1 MILSAEALQFS
12 KDHEHINVHEL
23 ALQASKFPEIDI
35 PQALQQIK
43 GLQVAKSKLP
53 SWYRFDNV
61 IYPVQLSLEQ
71 CSSEDTALYKQ
82 SLCDISKVMVDL
94 TGGFGID
101 ISFLSKNFSKAIYV
115 EQQESLVELAKH
127 NFSVLGLHNIE
138 VVNADAVDYLSKID
152 AVDMIYI
159 DPARRDVK
167 GRKTVSIEDCT
178 PNLLDIQ
185 SMLDSKAERVMIK
198 LSPMLDISLALKSLP
213 NISEVHIVS
222 VDNEC
227 KELLFIK
234 EQNFRGV
241 EPILHCI
248 NIMSTSDC
256 FSFSRTEEENTL
268 ADYTSSLNRYLYE
281 PNASLMKAGAYKVVC
296 DRYNV
301 KKLHLSSHLYT
312 SDLIINDFPGRK
324 FKILTVSSLNKKDI
338 KRDFSIIKQANIA
351 TRNFPLKAEE
361 LRKRL
366 NLKDGGNIYIF
377 GTTLSDNQKV
387 LLICEKL

>member
-23 ALQASKFPEIDI
+23 ALQANKYPEIDI
-35 PQALQQIK
+35 PQTLQQIK

-71 CSSEDTALYKQ
+71 CSSEYTALYKQ

-115 EQQESLVELAKH
+115 EQQESLVELAAH
-127 NFSVLGLHNIE
+127 NFTILGCDNIE

-198 LSPMLDISLALKSLP
+198 LSPMLDISLALKSLT

-222 VDNEC
+222 VHNEC

-234 EQNFRGV
+234 EKNSKAL
-241 EPILHCI
+241 EPTLHCI
-248 NIMSTSDC
+248 NIISSCDC
-256 FSFSRTEEENTL
+256 FSFSRMEEENTL
-268 ADYTSSLNRYLYE
+268 AEYTSSLNRYLYE

>member
-82 SLCDISKVMVDL
+82 SLCDISEVMVDL

>member
-23 ALQASKFPEIDI
+23 ALQASKYPEIDI

-61 IYPVQLSLEQ
+61 IYPIQLSLEQ
-71 CSSEDTALYKQ
+71 CSSEYTALYKQ
-82 SLCDISKVMVDL
+82 SLCDISEVMVDL

-115 EQQESLVELAKH
+115 EQQESLVELARH
-127 NFSVLGLHNIE
+127 NFSVLGLHNLEI
-138 VVNADAVDYLSKID
+138 VNADAVDYLSKID

-198 LSPMLDISLALKSLP
+198 LSPMLDISLALKSLT

-312 SDLIINDFPGRK
+312 SDLIIYDFPGRK

>member
-101 ISFLSKNFSKAIYV
+101 ISFLSKNFSKVIYV

-198 LSPMLDISLALKSLP
+198 LSPMLDISLALKSLT

-222 VDNEC
+222 VHNEC

-361 LRKRL
+361 LRKLL

>member
-61 IYPVQLSLEQ
+61 IYPVQLFLEQ

-82 SLCDISKVMVDL
+82 SLCDISEVMVDL

-159 DPARRDVK
+159 DPARRDLK